1 MFSITFL
8 LFHHFFRSSPPKKL
22 QKQSPRC
29 VLQKKVNIFR
39 EEHIWG
45 TASGTLEIVLHYFL
59 SVQFYSCLHFWQIY
73 FKCFLHTALLQTSQL
88 ILTLPSLFLFSLY
101 FSCPR
106 ISSMQMWHRFL
117 SLAFCILTSAAFGNS
132 PTFKTFLRI
141 FVITVCCNPTG
152 LAKRR
157 VICAFKRSIP
167 NYQMKSKVRIS
178 CLISLKAV
186 YAFVRAVSSM

>member
-59 SVQFYSCLHFWQIY
+59 SVQFYSCLHFWQIFQVLFTY
-73 FKCFLHTALLQTSQL
+73 CVITDFATHFDFAEFIFVFFILFLSSNFFNANVTPISVTSILHT
-88 ILTLPSLFLFSLY
+88 
-101 FSCPR
+101 
-106 ISSMQMWHRFL
+106 
-117 SLAFCILTSAAFGNS
+117 N
-132 PTFKTFLRI
+132 
-141 FVITVCCNPTG
+141 VCC
-152 LAKRR
+152 
-157 VICAFKRSIP
+157 FW
-167 NYQMKSKVRIS
+167 
-178 CLISLKAV
+178 
-186 YAFVRAVSSM
+186 